1 MYYTDFVEPMGAD
14 KLCEGCIEEYA
25 EGKGWQEVED
35 DEVSP
40 PRIDFATQCR
50 IAKMLPRGASIDTH
64 SP

>member
-40 PRIDFATQCR
+40 PSIDFATQCR

>member
-1 MYYTDFVEPMGAD
+1 MYYTDFVEPVGAD

-25 EGKGWQEVED
+25 EEKGWQEVED

-40 PRIDFATQCR
+40 PKIDFATECR
-50 IAKMLPRGASIDTH
+50 IAKLLPHGGLINTP